1 MLISYYRHELHTSLN
16 AIIGYSE
23 LLLEDAQSSGLT
35 EVERGLGEIL
45 GACRA
50 LLEFA
55 KELLGPSRLRE
66 LSTDELTQLTRQLY
80 AAGQEPLA
88 KVLSNCATLIAAAE
102 QAGLYAII
110 PDLCKIQASGSML
123 QNLLEAHNSTLSASA
138 VQSPRTTAEGEGEG
152 GEPGAAAAG
161 SEKILIIDDNSM
173 NRDLL
178 RQGLERRGY
187 RVEEATGGR
196 QGLEYIAEQTYDLV
210 LLDLRMPDLGG
221 IELLQ
226 ALKEQGRLPQLPVV
240 ILSASEDPSDVA
252 SCFAH
257 GALDYLVK
265 PLNLAILG
273 VRIRVYLERQRQHQ
287 RERQQ
292 LQELLH
298 KDAARLPA
306 LP

>member
-1 MLISYYRHELHTSLN
+1 MPQVVGVGGVHF
-16 AIIGYSE
+16 
-23 LLLEDAQSSGLT
+23 LLEAGDDLGLESGRPGPGSGVAAGLSEYEPQAFSDAAGALEQRAPGRARSPFD
-35 EVERGLGEIL
+35 RGLGALARVVLAPEDQRL
-45 GACRA
+45 GESAA
-50 LLEFA
+50 
-55 KELLGPSRLRE
+55 RL
-66 LSTDELTQLTRQLY
+66 
-80 AAGQEPLA
+80 
-88 KVLSNCATLIAAAE
+88 AAE

-110 PDLCKIQASGSML
+110 PDLCKIQASGSMV

-138 VQSPRTTAEGEGEG
+138 VQGPRTLAEGEGEG

-161 SEKILIIDDNSM
+161 RDKILIIDDNSM

-196 QGLEYIAEQTYDLV
+196 QGLEYIAEQSYDLV

-226 ALKEQGRLPQLPVV
+226 ALEEQGRLPQLPVV

-292 LQELLH
+292 LQELLQKH
-298 KDAARLPA
+298 AARLPE
-306 LP
+306 LR